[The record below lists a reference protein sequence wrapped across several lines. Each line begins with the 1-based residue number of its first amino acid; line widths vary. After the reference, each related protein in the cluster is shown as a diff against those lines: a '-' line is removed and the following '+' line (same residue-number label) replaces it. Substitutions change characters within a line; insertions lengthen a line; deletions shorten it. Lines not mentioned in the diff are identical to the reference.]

1 MCGRFVISSNN
12 AFGLQYETSYNVA
25 PSQLI
30 PVKTTDDALLMK
42 WSYAPFWKKDMNLIN
57 CRSETMYEKPSFKNT
72 KRCVIFHNGWYEW
85 QRKDKEKFPYYHYCS
100 SHFFAGLYNEIG
112 CLILTRSSTDTIN
125 HIHHRQPLLLE
136 DFEISR
142 YLDGEDVLNSEANNN
157 INFHRV
163 SKDVNSTSN
172 NNSSL
177 IVSVKFS

>member
-1 MCGRFVISSNN
+1 MCGRFVISSSN
-12 AFGLQYETSYNVA
+12 AFDLQYETSYNVA
-25 PSQLI
+25 PSKLI
-30 PVKTTDDALLMK
+30 PVKTKDDALLMK
-42 WSYAPFWKKDMNLIN
+42 WSYGPSWKKDMNLIN

-85 QRKDKEKFPYYHYCS
+85 QRKDKEKFPYYHYCLS
-100 SHFFAGLYNEIG
+100 NIFAGLYNEIG
-112 CLILTRSSTDTIN
+112 CLILTRSSTNTIN

-136 DFEISR
+136 DFEMSR
-142 YLDGEDVLNSEANNN
+142 YLYGEDILNSDANYN

-177 IVSVKFS
+177 IDSVHFS